1 MRIRFAVACA
11 VLPLAAV
18 SGKDSPA
25 AAQETPPPAVCKDK
39 LCGLIL
45 DWGSEGTPTFVDR
58 RYGSISEFEQRVIA
72 GLTTA
77 GYRFNTNPAADAFRI
92 RLRPRIATAMC
103 DRVPG
108 TDPDMSC
115 RTISE
120 LTADFI
126 NADPAAGLPA
136 NLRLRNRCGS
146 DMQMDIE
153 RFSQY
158 VAAMIDFT
166 ISREKDRKRPTARC

>member
-1 MRIRFAVACA
+1 MRIRDALLSAALPFA
-11 VLPLAAV
+11 AASAGV
-18 SGKDSPA
+18 SPA
-25 AAQETPPPAVCKDK
+25 AAQDVPPPAVCRAQA
-39 LCGLIL
+39 CGLVL

-77 GYRFNTNPAADAFRI
+77 GYRFITNPAAETFRI

-115 RTISE
+115 RTIND

-126 NADPAAGLPA
+126 NADPVYKLPA
-136 NLRLRNRCGS
+136 NLRIRNRCGS

-158 VAAMIDFT
+158 VAAMLDYA
-166 ISREKDRKRPTARC
+166 ISQDKDRKRPTARC